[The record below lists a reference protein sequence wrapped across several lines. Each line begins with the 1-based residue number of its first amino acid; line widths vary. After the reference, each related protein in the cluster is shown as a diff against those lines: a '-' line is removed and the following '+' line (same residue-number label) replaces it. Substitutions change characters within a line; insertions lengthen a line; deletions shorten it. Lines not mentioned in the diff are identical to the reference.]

1 MYTLHQEGIFYFVP
15 YKKCYVSAHFRYILT
30 TIVLIRN
37 KTAESCKVQIKK
49 CLWQFNS
56 VMGALWL
63 WRTHLLYNVH
73 ICLPV
78 ALCPL
83 MLVEDYLSTDSS
95 ESIHEPMKIGRA
107 HV

>member
-1 MYTLHQEGIFYFVP
+1 MPT
-15 YKKCYVSAHFRYILT
+15 
-30 TIVLIRN
+30 RN

-56 VMGALWL
+56 VTGALWL

-95 ESIHEPMKIGRA
+95 ESIHEPMK
-107 HV
+107 